1 MAKVGVYFK
10 MLVNQFISNIF
21 DLDIETNDIINEQLK
36 QLRFLETKRDDW
48 LSFKQMVKYAPE
60 LNMLDSFTFIMDARL
75 VEISDKWQEGHLSY
89 LTSSQVK
96 QIIEARFA
104 ESQLRQTI
112 LKTI

>member
-48 LSFKQMVKYAPE
+48 LSFK
-60 LNMLDSFTFIMDARL
+60 
-75 VEISDKWQEGHLSY
+75 
-89 LTSSQVK
+89 
-96 QIIEARFA
+96 
-104 ESQLRQTI
+104 
-112 LKTI
+112 